1 MNCAPRRPARA
12 LAVLGFL
19 LALLALLATPAAAQK
34 IYRWVDAQGR
44 VQFTQTPPPGEQDA
58 PEHAVAREAAL
69 DPAGRA
75 DYCAAVRRYAE
86 RVGDAM
92 NQGAPREQA
101 IASARTIE
109 SQLSGHLD
117 EPAIQEVV
125 NYIWTFRGSRR
136 SGLEIADL
144 VHTRCL
150 HGNFGRLRSTGV
162 DTRSEADTE
171 ANPPPTRGRRGG
183 SGFVLGARVA
193 TNHHVIEGARRIT
206 VYFADGRSAA
216 ARVEAS
222 DARRDL
228 AVLSV
233 EGRLPRGLPLA
244 TEEAAMGA
252 EVFTLGF
259 PLTGLMGA
267 NAKLST
273 GIVSSRTGLRDDP
286 HSYQVSVPVQAG
298 NSGGPLLNRRGE
310 VVGVITSKL
319 AADQVYR
326 STGDLPQN
334 VNYAVKADGLRPLL
348 SGPSGDP
355 LPAEADGL
363 EALVARVGPAVVRI
377 EVE

>member
-1 MNCAPRRPARA
+1 MKPAQRHPAR
-12 LAVLGFL
+12 VLVVFGVL
-19 LALLALLATPAAAQK
+19 LALLSMPAAAQK

-58 PEHAVAREAAL
+58 AEHAVAREAAV
-69 DPAGRA
+69 DEPGRG

-86 RVGDAM
+86 RIGSAM
-92 NQGAPREQA
+92 NQGAPREHA
-101 IASARTIE
+101 IANARSIE
-109 SQLSGHLD
+109 SQLAAYFD

-125 NYIWTFRGSRR
+125 NYVWTFRGSRR
-136 SGLEIADL
+136 SGVEIADL

-150 HGNFGRLRSTGV
+150 RGNFGRLRAQAG
-162 DTRSEADTE
+162 EAGEGADGRE
-171 ANPPPTRGRRGG
+171 APAAPRGRRGG
-183 SGFVLGARVA
+183 SGFVVGARIA
-193 TNHHVIEGARRIT
+193 TNHHVIDGARRIT
-206 VYFADGRSAA
+206 VYFADGRSAP

-222 DARRDL
+222 DAKRDL
-228 AVLSV
+228 AVLV
-233 EGRLPRGLPLA
+233 AEGALPRGLPLA
-244 TEEAAMGA
+244 AEEAGMGA

-298 NSGGPLLNRRGE
+298 NSGGPLLNGRGE

-334 VNYAVKADGLRPLL
+334 VNYAVKAEGLRALL

-355 LPAEADGL
+355 LPAEAAGL

-377 EVE
+377 EVD

>member
-1 MNCAPRRPARA
+1 MKPAPRSPARA
-12 LAVLGFL
+12 LVVFGVL
-19 LALLALLATPAAAQK
+19 LALLSMPAAAQK

-58 PEHAVAREAAL
+58 PEHAVAREAAA
-69 DPAGRA
+69 DQAGRG

-86 RVGDAM
+86 RIGIAM
-92 NQGAPREQA
+92 NQGAPREHA
-101 IASARTIE
+101 IANARSIE
-109 SQLSGHLD
+109 SQLAGYFD

-150 HGNFGRLRSTGV
+150 RGNFGRLRAQAGETAGEEREV
-162 DTRSEADTE
+162 PAQ
-171 ANPPPTRGRRGG
+171 PRGRRGG
-183 SGFVLGARVA
+183 SGFVVGARIA
-193 TNHHVIEGARRIT
+193 TNHHVIDGASRIT
-206 VYFADGRSAA
+206 VFFADGRSAP

-222 DARRDL
+222 DAKRDL
-228 AVLSV
+228 AVLV
-233 EGRLPRGLPLA
+233 ADGALPRGLPLA
-244 TEEAAMGA
+244 ADEAGMGA

-298 NSGGPLLNRRGE
+298 NSGGPLLNGRGE

-319 AADQVYR
+319 AVDQVYR

-334 VNYAVKADGLRPLL
+334 VNYAVKAEGLRSLL
-348 SGPSGDP
+348 SGPAGDP
-355 LPAEADGL
+355 LPAEAAGL